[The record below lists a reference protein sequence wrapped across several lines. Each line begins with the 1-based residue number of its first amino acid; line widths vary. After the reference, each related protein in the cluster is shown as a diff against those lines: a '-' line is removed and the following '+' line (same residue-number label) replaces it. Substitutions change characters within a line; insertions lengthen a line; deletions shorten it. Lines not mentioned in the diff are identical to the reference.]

1 MENILECKN
10 LCKTFGKKQILHN
23 VSFEIKKGDILGF
36 IGPNGAGKTTT
47 IKLILGLQ
55 SITRGK
61 VLINGY
67 DVEKEFTK
75 AIEKVGAIVENPD
88 MYMYM
93 SGYDNL
99 KLVANMYKG
108 INTKRIDEVVKLVK
122 LENRIN
128 DKVSKYSLGMR
139 QRLGIAQAILHN
151 PNLLILDEPT
161 NGLDPEGIKEMRELL
176 VDLAKKEE
184 MAILIS
190 SHNLAELDNFCNKIC
205 IIKNGEIIETNEIT
219 AIKKDIEHQQFIVEI
234 DNTKD
239 IKKLYSEATIVNDKI
254 FKISMKK
261 ENVPNLVVNL
271 VNNNIKI
278 YEIKEDEKSLEDAF
292 FERTG
297 GNVIE

>member
-1 MENILECKN
+1 MENILECRS
-10 LCKTFGKKQILHN
+10 LCKNFGKKQILKD
-23 VSFEIKKGDILGF
+23 VSFEIKEGDILGF

-55 SITRGK
+55 SITSGK
-61 VLINGY
+61 VYINGY
-67 DVEKEFTK
+67 NVEKEFTK

-99 KLVANMYKG
+99 KLVSNMYKG
-108 INTKRIDEVVKLVK
+108 IGTKRINEVVKLVK

-139 QRLGIAQAILHN
+139 QRLGIAQAILHK

-176 VDLAKKEE
+176 VSLAKNEK

-190 SHNLAELDNFCNKIC
+190 SHNLAELDNFCNKVC
-205 IIKNGEIIETNEIT
+205 IIKNGEIIETSEIS
-219 AIKKDIEHQQFIVEI
+219 AIKKDIDHEQFIIEI
-234 DNTKD
+234 ENTKG
-239 IKKLYSEATIVNDKI
+239 INKIYKEAEIVNDKV
-254 FKISMKK
+254 FKINIKK
-261 ENVPNLVVNL
+261 ENVPDLVEDMVK
-271 VNNNIKI
+271 NNIKI
-278 YEIKEDEKSLEDAF
+278 YGIKEDEKSLEDAF

>member
-1 MENILECKN
+1 MENILECRS
-10 LCKTFGKKQILHN
+10 LCKNFGKKQILKD
-23 VSFEIKKGDILGF
+23 VSFNIKEGDILGF

-55 SITRGK
+55 SITSGK
-61 VLINGY
+61 VYINGY
-67 DVEKEFTK
+67 NVEKEFTK

-99 KLVANMYKG
+99 KLVSNMYKG
-108 INTKRIDEVVKLVK
+108 IGTKRIDEVVKLVK

-139 QRLGIAQAILHN
+139 QRLGIAQAILHK

-176 VDLAKKEE
+176 VSLAKNEK

-190 SHNLAELDNFCNKIC
+190 SHNLAELDNFCNKVC
-205 IIKNGEIIETNEIT
+205 IIKNGEIIETSEIS
-219 AIKKDIEHQQFIVEI
+219 AIKKDIDHEQFIIEI
-234 DNTKD
+234 ENTKG
-239 IKKLYSEATIVNDKI
+239 INKIYKEAEIVNDKI
-254 FKISMKK
+254 FKINIKK
-261 ENVPNLVVNL
+261 ENVPNLVEDMVKH
-271 VNNNIKI
+271 NIKI
-278 YEIKEDEKSLEDAF
+278 YGIKEDEKSLEDAF

-297 GNVIE
+297 GNIIE

>member
-55 SITRGK
+55 SITSGK

-67 DVEKEFTK
+67 NVEKEFTK

-108 INTKRIDEVVKLVK
+108 ITTKRIDEVVKLVK

-239 IKKLYSEATIVNDKI
+239 IKNLYSEATIVNDKI
-254 FKISMKK
+254 FKITMKK